1 MYYYTLKKITLTERI
16 KRRLSRR
23 YRRYQEIRQLRI
35 IRNFVKRDRDAPFYF
50 M

>member
-1 MYYYTLKKITLTERI
+1 MYYTLKKITLTERI
-16 KRRLSRR
+16 KRLLSSR
-23 YRRYQEIRQLRI
+23 YRRYQEIKQLRI